1 MSKVK
6 SLIVQIVSRSAAAS
20 ALVVWLALRTR
31 GEHEQA

>member
-6 SLIVQIVSRSAAAS
+6 SLIVQIISRSAAAS

-31 GEHEQA
+31 RKHGQA